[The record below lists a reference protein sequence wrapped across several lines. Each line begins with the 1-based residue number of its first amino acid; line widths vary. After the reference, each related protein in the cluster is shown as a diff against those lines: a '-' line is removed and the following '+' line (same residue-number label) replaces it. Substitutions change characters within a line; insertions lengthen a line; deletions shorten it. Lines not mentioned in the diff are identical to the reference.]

1 MNGSVSGMDYG
12 KIQGIIEEVNNCKA
26 KMGEQ
31 LEKLINTVPAAVA
44 ESYSGDAAEQYKTTF
59 MNTATKINTTMDE
72 ITEQL
77 RKNTTVKEEE
87 YRAQDQAMKNSTD
100 LTN

>member
-59 MNTATKINTTMDE
+59 MNTAMDE